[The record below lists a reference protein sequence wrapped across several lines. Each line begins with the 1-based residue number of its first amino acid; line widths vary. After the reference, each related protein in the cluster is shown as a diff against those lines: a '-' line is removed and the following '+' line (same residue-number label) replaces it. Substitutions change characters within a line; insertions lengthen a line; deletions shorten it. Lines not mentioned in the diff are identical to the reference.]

1 MEFAFR
7 RRYNLPPTDPR
18 FLDATREEIA
28 ADFWA
33 HHYAESNVTEEFE
46 DTEFDADEITAQW
59 AKEDAAAGRAV
70 DPDDDGFETVID
82 TTKGIS

>member
-33 HHYAESNVTEEFE
+33 HHYAENRVTEEYE
-46 DTEFDADEITAQW
+46 DTDFDQDAISRQW
-59 AKEDAAAGRAV
+59 AEEAEAAEKQAA
-70 DPDDDGFETVID
+70 DDDDFETVID
-82 TTKGIS
+82 TSKGIQ

>member
-33 HHYAESNVTEEFE
+33 HHYVENSVTEEFE
-46 DTEFDADEITAQW
+46 DTDYDQDEIARKW
-59 AKEDAAAGRAV
+59 AEEDDSASV
-70 DPDDDGFETVID
+70 DDDDFETLID